1 MSNNPKTTWHHIR
14 RSPIQSLTALILMT
28 FSFMLVSL
36 FIVVNSGLSKVLV
49 YFETKPE
56 ITIFIKDDLPQAD
69 IDNLQKDLANYQD
82 IKEIKFISK
91 EKALEIYKQQN
102 KNNPMLTE
110 MVTAS
115 ILPASFEITVTDPKT
130 LEKIYQ
136 NYATNTNVVDEI
148 IYQKDVI
155 NSLLDWTNIIRRSG
169 FIITIIVF
177 IISFFSVST
186 IIGMKTTNRKDEIK
200 ISRLLGASK
209 FYVKKPFLLEGIF
222 YGLIGS
228 FIGSILTLTLIYFVR
243 TSINTFFQPV
253 VFIPNELS
261 FYGLVILAQLILGLI
276 IGFFSSLI
284 GVRRYIKF

>member
-1 MSNNPKTTWHHIR
+1 MTNNPKTTWHHIR

-56 ITIFIKDDLPQAD
+56 ITIFIKDDLDQSA
-69 IDNLQKDLANYQD
+69 IDSLQKDLASYQNV
-82 IKEIKFISK
+82 KEIKFISK
-91 EKALEIYKQQN
+91 DKALEIYKQKN

-110 MVTAS
+110 MVTAN
-115 ILPASFEITVTDPKT
+115 ILPASFEITVSDPQA

-136 NYATNTNVVDEI
+136 NYATKTEVVDEI
-148 IYQKDVI
+148 IYQKDII

-169 FIITIIVF
+169 LIITIVVF
-177 IISFFSVST
+177 VISFFSVST

-209 FYVKKPFLLEGIF
+209 FYVKRPFLLEGII
-222 YGLIGS
+222 YGVVGS
-228 FIGSILTLTLIYFVR
+228 FIGSVITLGSIYLVR
-243 TSINTFFQPV
+243 TSVNAFFQPV
-253 VFIPNELS
+253 IFISNDLV
-261 FYGLVILAQLILGLI
+261 FYGTVILAQMLLGLI

-284 GVRRYIKF
+284 GVKRYIKF

>member
-1 MSNNPKTTWHHIR
+1 MTNNPKTTWHHIR
-14 RSPIQSLTALILMT
+14 RSPIQSFTALILMT

-36 FIVVNSGLSKVLV
+36 FVVVNSGLSKVLV

-56 ITIFIKDDLPQAD
+56 ITIFIKDNLPQSD

-91 EKALEIYKQQN
+91 ENALEIYKQQN

-169 FIITIIVF
+169 FIITIVVF

-228 FIGSILTLTLIYFVR
+228 FIGSILTLSFIYFVR
-243 TSINTFFQPV
+243 SSINTFFQPV
-253 VFIPNELS
+253 VFVPNELS
-261 FYGLVILAQLILGLI
+261 FYGLIILAQLLLGLI

>member
-56 ITIFIKDDLPQAD
+56 ITIFIKDNLPQAD

-82 IKEIKFISK
+82 VKEIKFISK

-261 FYGLVILAQLILGLI
+261 FYGLVILAQLLLGLI

>member
-1 MSNNPKTTWHHIR
+1 MTNNPKTTWHHIS

-36 FIVVNSGLSKVLV
+36 FIIVNSGLSKVLI

-56 ITIFIKDDLPQAD
+56 ITIFIKDGLAQSD
-69 IDNLQKDLANYQD
+69 IDNIQKDLANYQNV
-82 IKEIKFISK
+82 KEIKFISK
-91 EKALEIYKQQN
+91 DKALEIYKQQN

-110 MVTAS
+110 MVTAN
-115 ILPASFEITVTDPKT
+115 ILPASLEITVSDPQA

-136 NYATNTNVVDEI
+136 NYATKTDVVDEI
-148 IYQKDVI
+148 IYQKDII

-169 FIITIIVF
+169 LIITLIVF

-186 IIGMKTTNRKDEIK
+186 IIGMKITNRKEEVK

-209 FYVKKPFLLEGIF
+209 FYVKTPFLLEGII
-222 YGLIGS
+222 YGVVGS
-228 FIGSILTLTLIYFVR
+228 FIGSIITLGSIYFVR
-243 TSINTFFQPV
+243 ISINAFFQPV
-253 VFIPNELS
+253 TFISNDLV
-261 FYGLVILAQLILGLI
+261 FYGVVILAQMLLGLI

-284 GVRRYIKF
+284 GVKRYIRF

>member
-243 TSINTFFQPV
+243 TSINAFFQPV

-261 FYGLVILAQLILGLI
+261 FYGLVILAQLLLGLI

>member
-1 MSNNPKTTWHHIR
+1 MTNNPKTTWHHIR

-36 FIVVNSGLSKVLV
+36 FVIVNTGLSNVLI

-56 ITIFIKDDLPQAD
+56 ITIFIKDGLDQKA
-69 IDNLQKDLANYQD
+69 IENLQKDLSNYKNV
-82 IKEIKFISK
+82 KEIKFISK

-102 KNNPMLTE
+102 KNDPNLTE
-110 MVTAS
+110 MVTAN
-115 ILPASFEITVTDPKT
+115 ILPASFEITVSDPQA

-136 NYATNTNVVDEI
+136 NYATNTDIVDEI
-148 IYQKDVI
+148 IYQKDII

-169 FIITIIVF
+169 FIITILVF

-209 FYVKKPFLLEGIF
+209 YYVKKPFLLEGIF
-222 YGLIGS
+222 YGVVGSLIGS
-228 FIGSILTLTLIYFVR
+228 VVTLTSIYLIR
-243 TSINTFFQPV
+243 NSINSFFNPV
-253 VFIPNELS
+253 IFIPNDFY
-261 FYGLVILAQLILGLI
+261 FYGLIIFAQLLLGCI

-284 GVRRYIKF
+284 GVKRYIKF